1 MVFRGLKRAAFLS
14 LFTGLCL
21 WMTVASAAPL
31 SASAG
36 LSVIPLSDVKPGMEG
51 EGRTVFS
58 GDKIETFKLKVIDVL
73 RGMGPSGGDLIL
85 FRGLSDNLR
94 NNHGVS
100 QGMSGSP
107 IYFKGK
113 LAGAVSLAFA
123 SGDPMVGGATPIGE
137 MLAVLSASQH
147 HKPLSTSY
155 LVPGYGRAMLAASPV
170 FVTGGSPRAQQ
181 RLQDDLNTWGHR
193 VMVLGGAPAAAG
205 EETRVLEDVP
215 QPGSMIVVGLLQGDV
230 SVFTAGT
237 LTAVLEDRVLAF
249 GHSFKRV
256 GPVSLVLG
264 KGLVSHVMKHREVA
278 YKVVRP
284 AGVYGRMDEDRGV
297 AMLGTLMRFVPLA
310 DIHVRVDDR
319 TQGVVREGRFQ
330 AVTDEKFSMEV
341 TRTALLSALDKTLD
355 RIGKGTSQV
364 SFSIRLKGREKPI
377 ERTNTF
383 YNPVDVAAESIREA
397 DGLLRFFQFNEFQE
411 VALESLSFSVTLSDA
426 DNTMNVRK
434 VALLS
439 AGERSGVLT
448 GVTDGGKTLILKKSV
463 GGPAKKQSGE
473 GKAKPQAKEEPAE
486 DEDSGDDKKK
496 EDDKDAR
503 ADRGDEKPRDGKPG
517 QDPHLTVR
525 PGQSVTVDVTLLPF
539 RQKPVQK
546 SFRVK
551 LDRQAYPP
559 GDYNFTVGGYEP
571 PGEGDE
577 QGKEPPLNF
586 EAAIR
591 ELDDISPGDQL
602 ILECRSIIVRDPPKK
617 SGKDP
622 DKKALR
628 QVMKVSGFAVSGK
641 KNFRITVKSHAV
653 AKEKPGDKS
662 SRLQKS
668 APRKSRLDPPGKR

>member
-1 MVFRGLKRAAFLS
+1 MLLESLKKGGFLS
-14 LFTGLCL
+14 LLAGLCL
-21 WMTVASAAPL
+21 WITVASAAPL
-31 SASAG
+31 SGSAG
-36 LSVIPLSDVKPGMEG
+36 LQVIPITDLKPGMEG

-73 RGMGPSGGDLIL
+73 HGMGPSGGDLIL

-137 MLAVLSASQH
+137 MLDALSASQN

-155 LVPGYGRAMLAASPV
+155 VIPGYGRARLAASPV
-170 FVTGGSPRAQQ
+170 FVAGGSPRAQQ
-181 RLQDDLNTWGHR
+181 RLQDDLNTWGHQ
-193 VMVLGGAPAAAG
+193 VMVLGGAPAAAN

-237 LTAVLEDRVLAF
+237 LTAVLEDRVVAF

-278 YKVVRP
+278 YKVVKP

-297 AMLGTLMRFVPLA
+297 AMVGTLMRFVPLA
-310 DIHVRVDDR
+310 DILVRVDDR
-319 TQGVVREGRFQ
+319 TQGVVREGHFQ
-330 AVTDEKFSMEV
+330 AVTDEKFSLEV

-377 ERTNTF
+377 ERANTF

-411 VALESLSFSVTLSDA
+411 VALEALSFSVTLSDA

-434 VALLS
+434 VVLLS

-463 GGPAKKQSGE
+463 GGPAPKQSGE

-486 DEDSGDDKKK
+486 DEDSDDKKK
-496 EDDKDAR
+496 EDDKDTR
-503 ADRGDEKPRDGKPG
+503 AGGGDEKSRDGKPG

-551 LDRQAYPP
+551 LDRQTYPP

-586 EAAIR
+586 EEAIR

-602 ILECRSIIVRDPPKK
+602 ILECRSILVRDPPKK
-617 SGKDP
+617 NGKDP

-628 QVMKVSGFAVSGK
+628 QVMKVNGFAVTGK

-653 AKEKPGDKS
+653 TKDKPGGDS